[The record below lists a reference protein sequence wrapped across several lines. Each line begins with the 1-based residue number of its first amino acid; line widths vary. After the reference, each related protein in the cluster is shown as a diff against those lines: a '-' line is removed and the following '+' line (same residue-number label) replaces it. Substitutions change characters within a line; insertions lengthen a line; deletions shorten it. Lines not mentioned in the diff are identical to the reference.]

1 MIFLAVSTRRATQ
14 KSSTGGKVSSAITV
28 TDKEGVPLTSRI
40 GLASYAA
47 GREYSRTDD
56 NRKHVF
62 QSLTSPRQR
71 YAILYLKYMSFFLS
85 GKREFTPAQIERF
98 ANIFDNAGQVF
109 LAVMVLTSV
118 VQGIDKANIL
128 VLVFGIVD
136 MLLCWAV
143 SIILAKR
150 KDK

>member
-1 MIFLAVSTRRATQ
+1 
-14 KSSTGGKVSSAITV
+14 
-28 TDKEGVPLTSRI
+28 
-40 GLASYAA
+40 
-47 GREYSRTDD
+47 
-56 NRKHVF
+56 
-62 QSLTSPRQR
+62 
-71 YAILYLKYMSFFLS
+71 MSFFLS
-85 GKREFTPAQIERF
+85 RKQDFTPSQIERF

-109 LAVMVLTSV
+109 LAVMVLTPV

-136 MLLCWAV
+136 MLLCWTV